1 MGGGYSIS
9 STQGDFQPTNTI
21 VDFFVEEISP
31 SRGKFRINFEDVE
44 QGADHDMDAIV
55 EYIYQV
61 VDSADNPVSNPA
73 LGEKVIITLNS
84 TYAAGSIIQH
94 MGYIISGTTSDGTY
108 LEVRDDDT
116 GAGSDPDYFLDTP
129 PGVEPGGA
137 WNDGAALPL
146 TATRTFTPGTSG
158 AATLLKNPLW
168 YAAKWGGFQD
178 YNANNVPDLDNEWDK
193 DGDGVPDTYFYVQ
206 NPLRLEEQLN
216 RSFAD
221 ILRRTASGTA
231 ASVISQTRSGEG
243 AVYQAVFY
251 PEFKGPLGN
260 TINWAG
266 ELHALFVD
274 SYGNMREDTNG
285 NAIMDPVDDLVIVFD
300 GTTIYK
306 YADTDGDDIIE
317 EAQTPVYTGS
327 IDDIAFI
334 WSSSSILNEMSDG
347 EIASQRIY
355 NTATSNR
362 YIFTFI
368 DQNRNMVA
376 DTGEQMEFLSNTIP
390 SAADLTDD
398 SLIYPYLTLFP
409 TFEDEPSIVFDGSA
423 ISMNTFRT
431 GHPSE
436 FVDFLANQSKRVIDY
451 IRGIDQPEFI
461 SPVTPA
467 YILPP
472 FRSRQ
477 VDYDDDGT
485 LETWR
490 LGDIVYSTPTVVGR
504 PAENYHMLYRDTSYA
519 AFADKFRNR
528 RNVVY
533 AGANDGMFHA
543 FNAGFYDETT
553 KSFST
558 QLTTETSYNLG
569 AELWAYVPFNLLPHL
584 YWLTEPT
591 YPHVYYN
598 DLKPKVF
605 DAKIFPNGTYD
616 DGTDGEPDWG
626 TLLVGG
632 MRFGGGQIVAD
643 MDKTDGNVAAAGDP
657 VMSSA
662 YFILDITD
670 PESEPTV
677 LAEIRFEDL
686 GYTTCYPAV
695 IPMKDKDPVTGT
707 IQENEWYLVFG
718 SGPAS
723 AAGTADINGSSEALS
738 GAASSQTAKLYVVD
752 VKELVLNKN
761 LKTLDD
767 LGVFT
772 EAPATVA
779 GDHDYFQSLDADSFV
794 SDPVS
799 VDFDLDYN
807 ADVVYFGTV
816 SGDKTTGWGGNL
828 RRLVI
833 DNNVLPSA
841 WDGDSLFFSTDPG
854 QPIVTAPSVG
864 LDDRGNR
871 WIFFGT
877 GRFFVRDD
885 SGHTDTQTYYGIKE
899 PFADTDGNGFW
910 DPGETPT
917 WGTVLQLN
925 LVDTSNA
932 VIFDNKSIT
941 GVDDLAGVTVPAWD
955 VLINEMNLT
964 STHGWSFDFSTFK
977 ERNLG
982 QATLFGDLLTFTTYV
997 PSSDICSFEGES
1009 NLYAVYYKTGTAYF
1023 SSVIGST
1030 FSDLNGNSEVDPEQG
1045 ELQIHRNISLGKGLA
1060 TTPNIHVGKQ
1070 DGSKAFVQTS
1080 TGAIEVIEQANPATV
1095 KSGVIS
1101 WEEME

>member
-1 MGGGYSIS
+1 
-9 STQGDFQPTNTI
+9 
-21 VDFFVEEISP
+21 
-31 SRGKFRINFEDVE
+31 
-44 QGADHDMDAIV
+44 
-55 EYIYQV
+55 
-61 VDSADNPVSNPA
+61 
-73 LGEKVIITLNS
+73 
-84 TYAAGSIIQH
+84 
-94 MGYIISGTTSDGTY
+94 
-108 LEVRDDDT
+108 
-116 GAGSDPDYFLDTP
+116 
-129 PGVEPGGA
+129 
-137 WNDGAALPL
+137 
-146 TATRTFTPGTSG
+146 
-158 AATLLKNPLW
+158 
-168 YAAKWGGFQD
+168 
-178 YNANNVPDLDNEWDK
+178 
-193 DGDGVPDTYFYVQ
+193 
-206 NPLRLEEQLN
+206 
-216 RSFAD
+216 
-221 ILRRTASGTA
+221 
-231 ASVISQTRSGEG
+231 
-243 AVYQAVFY
+243 
-251 PEFKGPLGN
+251 
-260 TINWAG
+260 
-266 ELHALFVD
+266 
-274 SYGNMREDTNG
+274 MREDTNG
-285 NAIMDPVDDLVIVFD
+285 NATMDPVEDLVIVFD

-306 YADTDGDDIIE
+306 YEDTDGDDIILDT
-317 EAQTPVYTGS
+317 QDPVFTGS
-327 IDDIAFI
+327 IDDINFI
-334 WSSSSILNEMSDG
+334 WSSSDFLNKMSDG
-347 EIASQRIY
+347 DIEIQRDWDDKTDFSY
-355 NTATSNR
+355 R
-362 YIFTFI
+362 YIFTFV
-368 DQNRNMVA
+368 DKNGDMVA
-376 DTGEQMEFLSNTIP
+376 DLGEQMDFISNTPP

-409 TFEDEPSIVFDGSA
+409 TFEDEPSIVFDGST
-423 ISMNTFRT
+423 ISMDAFRT

-451 IRGIDQPEFI
+451 IRGIDQPEFV
-461 SPVTPA
+461 STGTPA

-477 VDYDDDGT
+477 VDYDDDGDI
-485 LETWR
+485 ETWR

-504 PAENYHMLYRDTSYA
+504 PSENYHLLYRDASYA
-519 AFADKFRNR
+519 AFANEYRDR

-558 QLTTETSYNLG
+558 QLTTETAHKLG

-591 YPHVYYN
+591 YPHVYYC

-605 DAKIFPNGTYD
+605 DAKVFPDDDEHPNG
-616 DGTDGEPDWG
+616 WG

-632 MRFGGGQIVAD
+632 MRFGGGQIIAD
-643 MDKTDGNVAAAGDP
+643 MDKTDGNVAVAGDP

-695 IPMKDKDPVTGT
+695 VPMKDKDPATGI
-707 IQENEWYLVFG
+707 IQENEWYLIFG

-723 AAGTADINGSSEALS
+723 AAGTADGNSSSEALF
-738 GAASSQTAKLYVVD
+738 GAASDQTAKLYVVD
-752 VKELVLNKN
+752 LKELVKNKN
-761 LKTLDD
+761 LKTLDN
-767 LGVFT
+767 LGFFT
-772 EAPATVA
+772 EAPATVP
-779 GDHDYFQSLDADSFV
+779 GDHDYYQSLDADSFV

-799 VDFDLDYN
+799 VDYNLDYS
-807 ADVVYFGTV
+807 ADAVYFGTV

-833 DNNVLPSA
+833 DNNLLPTA
-841 WDGDSLFFSTDPG
+841 WEGDSLFFSTDPG
-854 QPIVTAPSVG
+854 QPIVTAPTVG

-899 PFADTDGNGFW
+899 PFTDTDGNGFW

-917 WGTVLQLN
+917 WGTVLKSN

-932 VIFDNKSIT
+932 EVFDDKSIT
-941 GVDDLAGVTVPAWD
+941 GITDLSGVTVPAWGD
-955 VLINEMNLT
+955 LISELDLT
-964 STHGWSFDFSTFK
+964 STHGWYLDFSTYK

-1023 SSVIGST
+1023 KSVIGST
-1030 FSDLNGNSEVDPEQG
+1030 FTDVNGNEELDPEQG
-1045 ELQIHRNISLGKGLA
+1045 ELEMNRKISLGKGLA
-1060 TTPNIHVGKQ
+1060 STPNIHVGKQ
-1070 DGSKAFVQTS
+1070 EGSKAFVQTS
-1080 TGAIEVIEQANPATV
+1080 TGAIEIIEQINPANV

-1101 WEEME
+1101 WEDME